1 MFTMVCMIL
10 EQSADD
16 IECKEQQ
23 MAEDRLL
30 PDPKLGGGTL
40 PMSEQQE
47 NRKEQEYP
55 YNDEMT
61 IVQNF
66 FQKHA
71 DAAQFI
77 RSSFPD
83 QIDFLDDTDPKALF
97 ATDGSAEDT
106 EAWDDNET
114 AMQTEVGPEDADLL
128 AADPIDTDNP

>member
-1 MFTMVCMIL
+1 MIL

-16 IECKEQQ
+16 IECKVTADGRGPAKTGPQ
-23 MAEDRLL
+23 
-30 PDPKLGGGTL
+30 LGGGTL

-83 QIDFLDDTDPKALF
+83 QIDFLDDTDPGELF

-106 EAWDDNET
+106 EAWDPNEA

-128 AADPIDTDNP
+128 TADPIETDNP

>member
-1 MFTMVCMIL
+1 
-10 EQSADD
+10 
-16 IECKEQQ
+16 
-23 MAEDRLL
+23 
-30 PDPKLGGGTL
+30 
-40 PMSEQQE
+40 MSEQQE

-83 QIDFLDDTDPKALF
+83 QIDFLDDADPEALF
-97 ATDGSAEDT
+97 ETDNSAEDT
-106 EAWDDNET
+106 EAWDHNET

-128 AADPIDTDNP
+128 AADPIDTDHP